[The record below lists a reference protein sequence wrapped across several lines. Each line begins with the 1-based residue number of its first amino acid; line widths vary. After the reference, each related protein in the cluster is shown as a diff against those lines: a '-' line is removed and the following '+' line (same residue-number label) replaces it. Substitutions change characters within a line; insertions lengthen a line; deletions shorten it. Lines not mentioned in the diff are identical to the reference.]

1 MTDILVA
8 DFLKGILIYL
18 RIAGLIYTA
27 PVLSNRNFPTTAKLL
42 LSLLFTYIVFFM
54 VEDQSFNYD
63 EGLLKIGLLGMKEV
77 ITGMIMGFMVNFVFY
92 ALSYAGM
99 LISFDMGIGM
109 AQAFDITTESYSNL
123 IGQILSTIAFLIFL
137 LIDGHHYLFRALGYS
152 FNIIPLG
159 EYTLEQ
165 SVFDAIVY
173 YSTGV
178 FILAVKM
185 ASPLMVSF
193 FLLHI
198 AAGIIARVSPQMN
211 VFFVMHPLKM
221 GMGFALFILLIP
233 VYVYIIR
240 NLLESYENQLY
251 NLVKALGS

>member
-8 DFLKGILIYL
+8 DFIKGVFVYL
-18 RIAGLIYTA
+18 RIAGLLFTA
-27 PVLSNRNFPTTAKLL
+27 PVLSNRSIPTVAKLV

-54 VEDQSFNYD
+54 VEDQNFSY
-63 EGLLKIGLLGMKEV
+63 EQGLIKFGLIGIKEV

-123 IGQILSTIAFLIFL
+123 IGQVLSTIAFLIFL
-137 LIDGHHYLFRALGYS
+137 LIDGHHYLFRAMGYS

-165 SVFDAIVY
+165 SVFDAIVH
-173 YSTGV
+173 YSAGV

-193 FLLHI
+193 FLIHI
-198 AAGIIARVSPQMN
+198 AAGIVARISPQMN

-221 GMGFALFILLIP
+221 GMGFVLIILLIP

-240 NLLESYENQLY
+240 NLLEGYENQLF

>member
-8 DFLKGILIYL
+8 DFIKGVLVYL
-18 RIAGLIYTA
+18 RIAGLVFTA
-27 PVLSNRNFPTTAKLL
+27 PILSNSNFPTTAKLL
-42 LSLLFTYIVFFM
+42 LSVLFTYIVFFM
-54 VEDQSFNYD
+54 VQDQSFNYD
-63 EGLLKIGLLGMKEV
+63 DGLIKFGMLGIKEL
-77 ITGMIMGFMVNFVFY
+77 ITGMIMGFMVNMVFY

-99 LISFDMGIGM
+99 LVSFDMGIGM
-109 AQAFDITTESYSNL
+109 AQAFDISTESYSNL
-123 IGQILSTIAFLIFL
+123 IGQVFTTIAFLIFL

-152 FNIIPLG
+152 FKIIPLG

-173 YSTGV
+173 YSSGV
-178 FILAVKM
+178 FILAVKI

-198 AAGIIARVSPQMN
+198 AAGIIARISPQMN
-211 VFFVMHPLKM
+211 VFFVLHPLKM
-221 GMGFALFILLIP
+221 GMGFALIILLIP

-251 NLVKALGS
+251 DLVKALGS